1 MENNIKIPR
10 RGKQR
15 ALVFQGGGSLGAYE
29 AGVYHVLYHWIKP
42 GLHQDENVF
51 DIIAGTSIGA
61 VNASIIINEVL
72 EKKNQE
78 KLDEI
83 IKYWDNTTEK
93 LIQFWKTV
101 SKSNTITDLWDPW
114 NIPDLYRSFTENYLN
129 LNYEKYLNAFPFL
142 KSFLPSKE
150 SFRKYYHTQMALA
163 SGEKQIFR
171 PEFIYPFPTPMW
183 NKFFDFIS
191 PTASWFQYS
200 NLPLRNSIAGS
211 VSKLKNEGRNGI
223 NTRYSKNEPRLLLV
237 AVDISAGDTR
247 TFDSYDE
254 NKRITINHVLA
265 SAAVPIHYPYVDIGG
280 KKYWDGGILSNT
292 PVREVLSE
300 HSKFWVKE
308 LGLDLGP
315 DPDIDFEKGK
325 EWFKKDNKEEQNNNK
340 NKKIPKLD
348 LCIVNL
354 YPSKETGKLPSLY
367 DYDLTKDRENDIKYH
382 DKTDYD
388 LKLSDVVSDYNDFV
402 KSVGKLTIDAI
413 EAVKDKKIIDDLKK
427 DFMQILHTKQRTP
440 GRDKKPRYYYD
451 LLQKR
456 FDIETT
462 IKIER
467 QDDVDTIAN
476 KAFDF
481 SPETISSLIEDGIYD
496 ALNTI
501 CQHHNEWKDEWDRKS
516 FKNWLKTYI
525 EEIKKQNIEGI
536 LEPVLQFKAD
546 SNIKFSED
554 TSNLI

>member
-1 MENNIKIPR
+1 MEKDIKMPH

-29 AGVYHVLYHWIKP
+29 AGVYHVLYHWITP
-42 GLHQDENVF
+42 DLHQDENVF

-72 EKKNQE
+72 EKKKQE

-83 IKYWDNTTEK
+83 IKYWENTPEK

-101 SKSNTITDLWDPW
+101 SKSNTITNLWDPW
-114 NIPDLYRSFTENYLN
+114 NLPDFYRSFTENYLN
-129 LNYEKYLNAFPFL
+129 LNYETYLNAFPFL
-142 KSFLPSKE
+142 RSVLPSEE

-171 PEFIYPFPTPMW
+171 PQFIYPFPSVW

-191 PTASWFQYS
+191 PTAMWFQYS
-200 NLPLRNSIAGS
+200 NLPLRDSITGS
-211 VSKLKNEGRNGI
+211 ASMLKDNNRNGI
-223 NTRYSKNEPRLLLV
+223 KTQYSEKEPRLLLV

-247 TFDSYDE
+247 TFDSYNE
-254 NKRITINHVLA
+254 NITIEHVLA
-265 SAAVPIHYPYVDIGG
+265 SAAVPKHYAYVDIGG

-300 HSKFWVKE
+300 DSKFWVGT

-315 DPDIDFEKGK
+315 NPNIDFEKGK
-325 EWFKKDNKEEQNNNK
+325 EWFKKDNKDEQNKNK

-354 YPSKETGKLPSLY
+354 YPSKETGQQIPSLY
-367 DYDLTKDRENDIKYH
+367 DYDLTKDRENDIRYQ

-388 LKLSDVVSDYNDFV
+388 LKLADVVTDYHDFV
-402 KSVGKLTIDAI
+402 ERVGEVAI
-413 EAVKDKKIIDDLKK
+413 EAIEGVKNKKIVDELKNKFTDILKK
-427 DFMQILHTKQRTP
+427 EQRTSP
-440 GRDKKPRYYYD
+440 RNDKTRRRHYYE
-451 LLQKR
+451 LLRKR
-456 FDIETT
+456 FDIETA

-467 QDDVDTIAN
+467 RDDIDTIAN

-481 SPETISSLIEDGIYD
+481 SPETISRLIERGIYD
-496 ALNTI
+496 TLNTI
-501 CQHHNEWKDEWDRKS
+501 YEHHKEWHKEWDKKS
-516 FKNWLKTYI
+516 FPDWLKMYI

-536 LEPVLQFKAD
+536 LEPVKQFKAD
-546 SNIKFSED
+546 FNIKFSEG
-554 TSNLI
+554 TNN

>member
-1 MENNIKIPR
+1 MEIDIKMPR

-42 GLHQDENVF
+42 GLYQDENVF

-78 KLDEI
+78 KHDDEI
-83 IKYWDNTTEK
+83 IKYWENTPEK

-101 SKSNTITDLWDPW
+101 SKSNAITDLWDPW
-114 NIPDLYRSFTENYLN
+114 NIPDFYRSFTENYLN

-142 KSFLPSKE
+142 KSFLPSEE

-171 PEFIYPFPTPMW
+171 PEFIYPFPTPIW

-200 NLPLRNSIAGS
+200 NLPLRNSITGS
-211 VSKLKNEGRNGI
+211 ASKLKNDGRNGI
-223 NTRYSKNEPRLLLV
+223 KTQYSKNEPRLLLI
-237 AVDISAGDTR
+237 AVDISAGEAR
-247 TFDSYDE
+247 TFDSYTE
-254 NKRITINHVLA
+254 NKNITINHVLA
-265 SAAVPIHYPYVDIGG
+265 SAAVPIHYPYVDIDGN
-280 KKYWDGGILSNT
+280 KYWDGGILSNT

-325 EWFKKDNKEEQNNNK
+325 EWFKKDYKEEQNKNK

-388 LKLSDVVSDYNDFV
+388 LKLADVVSDYNDFV
-402 KSVGKLTIDAI
+402 KSVGEVAI
-413 EAVKDKKIIDDLKK
+413 EAIEGVKDKNALAKLKN
-427 DFMQILHTKQRTP
+427 DFMNILNTKQRTL

-467 QDDVDTIAN
+467 QDDADTIAN

-481 SPETISSLIEDGIYD
+481 SPESISSLIHDGIYD
-496 ALNTI
+496 TLNTI
-501 CQHHNEWKDEWDRKS
+501 RQHHNEWDNEWDRKS
-516 FKNWLKTYI
+516 FKNWLNTYI

-536 LEPVLQFKAD
+536 LEPVLQFQAD
-546 SNIKFSED
+546 SNIKFSEG
-554 TSNLI
+554 TNN

>member
-1 MENNIKIPR
+1 MEKDIKMPH

-42 GLHQDENVF
+42 GLLQDENVF

-72 EKKNQE
+72 EKKKQE
-78 KLDEI
+78 KLDEVM
-83 IKYWDNTTEK
+83 KCWENTPEK

-114 NIPDLYRSFTENYLN
+114 NIPDFYRSFTENYLN
-129 LNYEKYLNAFPFL
+129 LNYETYLNAFPFL
-142 KSFLPSKE
+142 KSFLPSEE
-150 SFRKYYHTQMALA
+150 SFRKYYHTQMGLA

-171 PEFIYPFPTPMW
+171 PEFIYPFPTPIW

-211 VSKLKNEGRNGI
+211 VSMLKDNDGNGI
-223 NTRYSKNEPRLLLV
+223 NTQYCENEPRLLLV

-247 TFDSYDE
+247 TFDSYNE
-254 NKRITINHVLA
+254 NITINHVLA
-265 SAAVPIHYPYVDIGG
+265 SAAVPKHYSYVDIDGN
-280 KKYWDGGILSNT
+280 KYWDGGILSNT
-292 PVREVLSE
+292 PVREVLSK
-300 HSKFWVKE
+300 HSKFWAGR
-308 LGLDLGP
+308 LGLDSGSKT
-315 DPDIDFEKGK
+315 DFEKEK
-325 EWFKKDNKEEQNNNK
+325 EWFKKDNKDEQNKNK
-340 NKKIPKLD
+340 IKKIPKLE

-354 YPSKETGKLPSLY
+354 YPSEETGQQIPSMY
-367 DYDLTKDRENDIKYH
+367 DYDLTKDRENDIRYH

-388 LKLSDVVSDYNDFV
+388 LKLADVVSDYHDFV
-402 KSVGKLTIDAI
+402 EGLAQVAI
-413 EAVKDKKIIDDLKK
+413 EAIDGLKDNNKVTDLKK
-427 DFMQILHTKQRTP
+427 KFTNILNTPQRTHT
-440 GRDKKPRYYYD
+440 RKDDIRYYDD
-451 LLQKR
+451 LLKKR
-456 FDIETT
+456 FDIERT

-467 QDDVDTIAN
+467 QDDIDTIAN

-496 ALNTI
+496 TLNTI
-501 CQHHNEWKDEWDRKS
+501 YQHHKEWDNESDKKS
-516 FKNWLKTYI
+516 FPNWLKMYI
-525 EEIKKQNIEGI
+525 EEIKKQNIKGI
-536 LEPVLQFKAD
+536 LEPVLQFKAHF
-546 SNIKFSED
+546 NINFSEGTND
-554 TSNLI
+554 

>member
-1 MENNIKIPR
+1 MENNIKMPH

-42 GLHQDENVF
+42 GLRQDENVF
-51 DIIAGTSIGA
+51 DVIAGTSIGA

-78 KLDEI
+78 KPDEI
-83 IKYWDNTTEK
+83 IKYWENTPGK

-114 NIPDLYRSFTENYLN
+114 NIPDFYRSFTENYLN
-129 LNYEKYLNAFPFL
+129 LNYERYLNAFPFL
-142 KSFLPSKE
+142 KSFLPSEE

-171 PEFIYPFPTPMW
+171 PEFIYPFPTPVW

-211 VSKLKNEGRNGI
+211 ASRLKNDGRKGI
-223 NTRYSKNEPRLLLV
+223 NTKYSNNEPRLLLV
-237 AVDISAGDTR
+237 AVDISEGNTR

-254 NKRITINHVLA
+254 NENITINHVLA
-265 SAAVPIHYPYVDIGG
+265 SAAVPIHYAYVDIGG

-300 HSKFWVKE
+300 HSKFWVRK
-308 LGLDLGP
+308 LGLDLGAN
-315 DPDIDFEKGK
+315 PDIDFEKGK
-325 EWFKKDNKEEQNNNK
+325 EWFKKENKEEQNK
-340 NKKIPKLD
+340 NADKKIPKLD

-388 LKLSDVVSDYNDFV
+388 LKLANVVSDYNDFV
-402 KSVGKLTIDAI
+402 KSVGEVAI
-413 EAVKDKKIIDDLKK
+413 EAIEEIKHKNTVAKLKK
-427 DFMQILHTKQRTP
+427 DLMHILHTKQRTP

-467 QDDVDTIAN
+467 QDDKDTIAN

-496 ALNTI
+496 TLNTI
-501 CQHHNEWKDEWDRKS
+501 RQHHKEWDNEWDKKS
-516 FKNWLKTYI
+516 FKDWLKTYI

-546 SNIKFSED
+546 CNIMFSED
-554 TSNLI
+554 TNN